1 MPQRPPQAN
10 IPQTLGEREYVRA
23 AVSRYVE
30 ERRTAL
36 VPPLVLDELRT
47 HAEAVVAL
55 VGLDPIY
62 TDYVGV
68 VLSNEVWT
76 EQLATVPFDRRLLL
90 LPKCLRVEDKCPAPF
105 DEFGLLCKQCGLCT
119 IQDLQEEAERLGYAV
134 LVAEGSALVMALIQS
149 GKIDAIVG
157 VSCLSV
163 LERAFPYM
171 EAAAIPG
178 VAIPLLQDDC
188 KDTAVDI
195 DWVWNVVHL
204 TSDDRTRRLD
214 LDALRK
220 EVETWFAPDAL
231 DDVLGPADG
240 EADRVARRWLASDG
254 KRWRPFLTACAYK
267 ALQDD
272 PPRRCPNRCA
282 GGHRRRVLPQGVAR
296 ARRHRGRRRAR
307 YGRDTLHASTAC
319 AIALNAGDLLLGE
332 GYRLLAGCGAPPD
345 VCAELVR
352 IAARGHRELC
362 IGQGPSSGMRQHRRA
377 AHGGRRHRDL
387 PAQDVAGVRCR
398 ACGSARAR
406 RRDRRHARVLREYSD
421 ALGIAYQIRDDLE
434 DLAAEPSSADGFGA
448 PSLPLAMACD
458 KTRGASGNGS
468 WRYGRVR
475 ARTPRIASNSG
486 RSSPRSAS
494 KPPRAGCSRATRS
507 RRSARCRRSNTPASK
522 GCSVGWSARCFA
534 SRSRAGAVSLRLEM
548 LQVARLAPQQL
559 GESRDLVAGFLHARV
574 NPDGGFQNRAGASD
588 LYYTVFG
595 LDSLIGLQEA
605 LRPRQGPTPTP
616 LQIESST
623 SSTWHVWRGHGR
635 R

>member
-1 MPQRPPQAN
+1 MSLQVLKKPLRVLPPMPQRPPQAN

-23 AVSRYVE
+23 AVARYVE
-30 ERRTAL
+30 GRRTAL

-55 VGLDPIY
+55 TGVDPVY
-62 TDYVGV
+62 TDYVGI
-68 VLSNEVWT
+68 LLNNEVWT

-214 LDALRK
+214 LDALRN
-220 EVETWFAPDAL
+220 EVNGWFTADSLNAM
-231 DDVLGPADG
+231 LGPAAGD
-240 EADRVARRWLASDG
+240 ADRVARSWLMADG

-272 PPRRCPNRCA
+272 PAAP
-282 GGHRRRVLPQGVAR
+282 LPESLRKAAVAVECFHK
-296 ARRHRGRRRAR
+296 ASLVHDDIEDGDAER
-307 YGRDTLHASTAC
+307 YGRATLPAEHGV
-319 AIALNAGDLLLGE
+319 AIALNAGDLLIGD
-332 GYRLLAGCGAPPD
+332 GYRLLAGCGARPD

-362 IGQGPSSGMRQHRRA
+362 LGQGTELAWTQAPRPIKADDVIEIFRQKTS
-377 AHGGRRHRDL
+377 
-387 PAQDVAGVRCR
+387 PAFDVALGIG
-398 ACGSARAR
+398 AALGGAT
-406 RRDRRHARVLREYSD
+406 DDTHTVLREYSD

-434 DLAAEPSSADGFGA
+434 DLAAGPASADGFGA
-448 PSLPLAMACD
+448 PSLLLALACD
-458 KTRGASGNGS
+458 KARGAERERVLAL
-468 WRYGRVR
+468 WRGARVSADDRAAFRALLSELGVEATARGMLEGYKEQAIRSLPALQQASLKGLLRRVVGKVFRVEIKGWCSEFETRDAAGRQ
-475 ARTPRIASNSG
+475 
-486 RSSPRSAS
+486 
-494 KPPRAGCSRATRS
+494 
-507 RRSARCRRSNTPASK
+507 
-522 GCSVGWSARCFA
+522 
-534 SRSRAGAVSLRLEM
+534 AGAP
-548 LQVARLAPQQL
+548 A
-559 GESRDLVAGFLHARV
+559 AG
-574 NPDGGFQNRAGASD
+574 
-588 LYYTVFG
+588 
-595 LDSLIGLQEA
+595 
-605 LRPRQGPTPTP
+605 
-616 LQIESST
+616 
-623 SSTWHVWRGHGR
+623 
-635 R
+635 